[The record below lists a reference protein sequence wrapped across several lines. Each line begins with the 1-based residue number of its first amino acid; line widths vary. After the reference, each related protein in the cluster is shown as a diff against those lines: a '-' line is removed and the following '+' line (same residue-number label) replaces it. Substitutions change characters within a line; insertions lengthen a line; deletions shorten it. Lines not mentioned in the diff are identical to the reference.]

1 MYIALYLKRN
11 NPCQFELHMQK
22 TKENVPQEGGLCRW
36 KALTGDSNG
45 NETFHCKPFW
55 LSNHP
60 HVLIGQKSMQFKIK
74 T

>member
-1 MYIALYLKRN
+1 
-11 NPCQFELHMQK
+11 MQK